1 MIVLVTNIGN
11 EMFILTYDQT
21 FIIPEH
27 ADWSFKL
34 QWKEHSLSSMLHQK
48 IKTFQGGYNELL
60 SPTHHICINI
70 CE

>member
-27 ADWSFKL
+27 AD
-34 QWKEHSLSSMLHQK
+34 
-48 IKTFQGGYNELL
+48 
-60 SPTHHICINI
+60 
-70 CE
+70 